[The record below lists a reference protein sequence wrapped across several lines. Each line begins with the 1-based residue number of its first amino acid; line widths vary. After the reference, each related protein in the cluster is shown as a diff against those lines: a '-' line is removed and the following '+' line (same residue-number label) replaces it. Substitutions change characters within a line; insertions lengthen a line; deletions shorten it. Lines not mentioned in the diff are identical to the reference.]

1 MGKRKKDRIYEGFKC
16 VDCGVN
22 THDAD
27 EYYMVHDELWAAAGM
42 EPAGGMLCVGCLEQR
57 LGRRLTAADFT
68 DAPVNHG
75 SFFYSPRLIER
86 LSTEAAS

>member
-57 LGRRLTAADFT
+57 LGCAGQSRFVLLQPSAD
-68 DAPVNHG
+68 
-75 SFFYSPRLIER
+75 
-86 LSTEAAS
+86 